1 MTRIMKVRQD
11 ENREITD
18 IMLDDGRALT
28 LEEAVQE
35 AQEGKIEG
43 VNVAVSKSGKRYL
56 RANPDNNVGN
66 NLDNLPSFNNNLST
80 DCRFF
85 SLLVLQP

>member
-1 MTRIMKVRQD
+1 MKVRQD

-66 NLDNLPSFNNNLST
+66 NLDNLPQF
-80 DCRFF
+80 
-85 SLLVLQP
+85 

>member
-1 MTRIMKVRQD
+1 MLRVKQRLAEVIILTKIMKVRQD

-18 IMLDDGRALT
+18 IMLDDGRSLT

-43 VNVAVSKSGKRYL
+43 VNVVSKSGKRYL

-66 NLDNLPSFNNNLST
+66 NLDKLPQF
-80 DCRFF
+80 
-85 SLLVLQP
+85 

>member
-66 NLDNLPSFNNNLST
+66 NLDNLPQF
-80 DCRFF
+80 
-85 SLLVLQP
+85 

>member
-1 MTRIMKVRQD
+1 LTRIMKVRQD

-66 NLDNLPSFNNNLST
+66 NLDNLPQF
-80 DCRFF
+80 
-85 SLLVLQP
+85 

>member
-1 MTRIMKVRQD
+1 MTKIMKVRQD

-18 IMLDDGRALT
+18 IMLDDGRSLT

-66 NLDNLPSFNNNLST
+66 NLDNLPQF
-80 DCRFF
+80 
-85 SLLVLQP
+85 

>member
-1 MTRIMKVRQD
+1 MKVRQD

-18 IMLDDGRALT
+18 IMLDDGRSLT

-66 NLDNLPSFNNNLST
+66 NLDNLPQF
-80 DCRFF
+80 
-85 SLLVLQP
+85 